1 MNSCN
6 RTFKCQWVAII
17 VSNYEQRWTFIF
29 INGNFFFYT
38 KCYLENSGIGY
49 NIGNV
54 YKILDYQ

>member
-1 MNSCN
+1 MNN
-6 RTFKCQWVAII
+6 VEHLFLLMVI
-17 VSNYEQRWTFIF
+17 
-29 INGNFFFYT
+29 FFYT